1 MALFLFNRARFGEGD
16 GARGSIAAAVP
27 VLVGEDGF
35 RSPSHLAPGE
45 QDKVCGTR
53 RMRRRMG
60 RCKEKKPRK
69 RPGPLPLASP
79 KLARVD

>member
-1 MALFLFNRARFGEGD
+1 MALFLFHRARFGEGD
-16 GARGSIAAAVP
+16 GARGSIVAAVP
-27 VLVGEDGF
+27 VVVGEDGF
-35 RSPSHLAPGE
+35 PSPSRLAPGE
-45 QDKVCGTR
+45 QDKLCGTR